1 MIDLLEHFWWVLLVL
16 AAVVLGIGLIWKAA
30 RNETKHSPR
39 FPAIKRAVDDGLKQ
53 EQDKEADKWNGS

>member
-1 MIDLLEHFWWVLLVL
+1 VIEWWPFVALLLLIGIAL
-16 AAVVLGIGLIWKAA
+16 ILGIGWLRKAA
-30 RNETKHSPR
+30 LNETKHSPR

>member
-1 MIDLLEHFWWVLLVL
+1 VIDLLQHFWWVLLIL
-16 AAVVLGIGLIWKAA
+16 AAVVLGIGWITKAA

-53 EQDKEADKWNGS
+53 EQEKEKQ